1 MVMTLM
7 MMNCEVDSA
16 CMRKWMVGALSRIL
30 DRPEQTTDD
39 SPLSA
44 YDDHITIV
52 QHEHFQENDTF
63 YIILLIQFYLCEI
76 DHLVTVPKTQPLC

>member
-1 MVMTLM
+1 MGPTIIYVALAITRVVMTLMTTARKMTMVMTLM

-52 QHEHFQENDTF
+52 QHEHF
-63 YIILLIQFYLCEI
+63 
-76 DHLVTVPKTQPLC
+76 